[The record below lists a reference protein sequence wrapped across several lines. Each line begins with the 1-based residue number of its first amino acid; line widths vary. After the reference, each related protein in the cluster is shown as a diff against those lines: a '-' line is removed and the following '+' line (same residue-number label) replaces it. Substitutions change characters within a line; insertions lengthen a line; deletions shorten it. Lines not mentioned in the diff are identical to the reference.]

1 MQLKDALFEF
11 DNALFGEVA
20 PRTREWYFHL
30 DKKGNFRGML
40 GSLLNELG
48 NVDVTEITITDLRKW
63 RKTVFSRQ
71 TKYGGHRPLEEGEL
85 SPATKQG
92 YIRALRRFFKWMTEE
107 GFIENDLSQRLR
119 MPPLPSQPPKAVALA
134 DMKAL
139 LREAQDSSVRDL
151 AIVYFLADTGCRVG
165 GLCSLTMDRLFL
177 SERKAE
183 VREKGR
189 GGFGKSR
196 WVYFGVDT
204 HYALTEY
211 LAERSYDA
219 GSAVFLGRQGQL
231 SENGVY
237 QVLKRLAKKAGING
251 RFNPHAFRH
260 AAARNWLK
268 SGGNLSVVS
277 QLLGHSSVLV
287 TSQFYAR
294 WADNELQSWHNRL
307 TPFNSVEEKR

>member
-1 MQLKDALFEF
+1 MQLKDALLEF
-11 DNALFGEVA
+11 DNAIFGEVA
-20 PRTREWYFHL
+20 PRTREWYFSV
-30 DKKGNFRGML
+30 DDEGNFRGML

-48 NVDVTEITITDLRKW
+48 NVDVTEITITDLRNW
-63 RKTVFSRQ
+63 RKKVFSRQ
-71 TKYGGHRPLEEGEL
+71 TRYGGHRPQKDGEL

-107 GFIENDLSQRLR
+107 GIVENDLGQRMKL
-119 MPPLPSQPPKAVALA
+119 PPLPSQPPKAVDLA
-134 DMKAL
+134 DLEKL
-139 LREAQDSSVRDL
+139 IKVAQESCSRDL

-177 SERKAE
+177 HERKAE

-189 GGFGKSR
+189 GGYGKSR
-196 WVYFGVDT
+196 WVYFGADT
-204 HYALTEY
+204 HHALVDY
-211 LAERSYDA
+211 LAERPYDK
-219 GSAVFLGRQGQL
+219 GNTVFLGRQGPLL
-231 SENGVY
+231 SNGVY
-237 QVLKRLAKKAGING
+237 QILKRLAKKAGITG

-260 AAARNWLK
+260 AAARSWLR

-307 TPFNSVEEKR
+307 SPFNSANED